1 MTLPHTFYMSK
12 KFFMKTL
19 ATTVFLM
26 VLSVVVFWFGSGKLF
41 TEDYYPA
48 AVLACPLLFIIS
60 VAWLII
66 DAREYLGEKPY
77 AEISA
82 AGIQLFNGVY
92 KEIGIVPW
100 REITGYRE
108 MAAANSQRG
117 RRLYFYARYPEH
129 FTDKISSEKKRNLF
143 KKTMSGNG
151 EAVLMIETSRLD
163 CDITGLKKT
172 IDGLI
177 NQIQ

>member
-26 VLSVVVFWFGSGKLF
+26 ILSVVVFWFGSGKLF

-60 VAWLII
+60 VAWLVI
-66 DAREYLGEKPY
+66 DAREYLGKKPY
-77 AEISA
+77 AEISMG
-82 AGIQLFNGVY
+82 GIQLFNGVY

-100 REITGYRE
+100 REVISYRE
-108 MAAANSQRG
+108 MAAENSQKG
-117 RRLYFYARYPEH
+117 RRLYFYTSYPER
-129 FTDKISSEKKRNLF
+129 FTDKISSEKKRKLF
-143 KKTMSGNG
+143 KKTMSNNG
-151 EAVLMIETSRLD
+151 DAVLMIETNRLD
-163 CDITGLKKT
+163 CDVTELKKT
-172 IDGLI
+172 IANLT
-177 NQIQ
+177 NHIQ